1 MCLYI
6 YVYTYMETLFTQLLT
21 IIQIYFRITIFLRI
35 FSRSFDNFSNRIYF
49 RFAQWN
55 CEVVFSIWSK
65 CNSASSI
72 KSIINFLSIFDL
84 PSFKNLFF
92 FLNFYQITFFY
103 IHVKYN
109 SIFARTVLCS
119 SIKLYRG
126 HGRIFYLFL
135 LTRED
140 IVLRS
145 QFHCNVTSDIKIIL
159 RDYNF

>member
-1 MCLYI
+1 MYI
-6 YVYTYMETLFTQLLT
+6 HIWTLFTQLLT

-65 CNSASSI
+65 CHSASSI
-72 KSIINFLSIFDL
+72 KSIINFLSISDL

-92 FLNFYQITFFY
+92 FLNFYQITFFIY
-103 IHVKYN
+103 VKYN

-126 HGRIFYLFL
+126 HVRIFYLFL

-140 IVLRS
+140 IVLRQ
-145 QFHCNVTSDIKIIL
+145 QFHCNVTPDIKIIL